1 MATAVGA
8 LSIDL
13 AIKLNSVHGFRL
25 SSVKAAR

>member
-13 AIKLNSVHGFRL
+13 AIKSNAVHGFRL
-25 SSVKAAR
+25 SPAGTVR